1 VYSNVVIKEKR
12 QQEVENAQKIIIK
25 MDQLALGLSMMLR
38 SARGEVLV
46 PQEKNYQDYQKITEQ
61 GILIVQK
68 VSPELETLIQDPRQK
83 EQLDTMIEKSNTFT
97 KGIKQVFDLVKAGQ
111 INQAIKLTDELRL
124 SEIDKLHDQIVA
136 QEIGILTKKQSE
148 DKAAG
153 SFLILVVIFGTLISI
168 IATLISSL
176 WIALGINRKLH
187 DSASEITASSSQI
200 AVAIEQ
206 QEGVTRQQAASV
218 HETTTTMDELE
229 ASFRQSAEQAK
240 AAVAAAQ
247 KVLHL
252 AENGTNAVEENLEG
266 MFTLENKVEA
276 IADQMVNL
284 SEQAN
289 QIGIISQFVSELASQ
304 TDILAINSAVEAVRA
319 GEHGKGFSIVANE
332 IRRLADQSQRSAEK
346 ISTLVSQI
354 QNATSSTVMVTDEGT
369 KTVKTVVQIA
379 HKIEQ
384 AFTGVEESVNEVVLN
399 NQQISLN
406 LKQQLDGIQQVV
418 QAMDAINKG
427 ARETAIGIGQTRIGT
442 QQLNRAAIELKQMV

>member
-1 VYSNVVIKEKR
+1 VYSNVVNKGKR

-38 SARGEVLV
+38 SARGQVLF
-46 PQEKNYQDYQKITEQ
+46 PQDKSYQHYQITTDK
-61 GILIVQK
+61 GIQILQK
-68 VSPELETLIQDPRQK
+68 VSPELEVLIQEPQQK
-83 EQLDTMIEKSNTFT
+83 ERLDTLLTKSNAFT
-97 KGIKQVFDLVKAGQ
+97 EGIKEVFNLVRAGE
-111 INQAIKLTDELRL
+111 INQATKLTDQLKL
-124 SEIDKLHDQIVA
+124 SELDKIHDQIVT
-136 QEIGILTKKQSE
+136 QEINVLNQKQEE

-153 SFLILVVIFGTLISI
+153 NSLILVVISGTIISI
-168 IATLISSL
+168 IATLVSSL
-176 WIALGINRKLH
+176 WITLGMNRKLQN
-187 DSASEITASSSQI
+187 SASEITASSSQI
-200 AVAIEQ
+200 AAAIEQ
-206 QEGVTRQQAASV
+206 QESVTNQQATSV

-247 KVLHL
+247 KVLNL
-252 AENGTNAVEENLEG
+252 TENGTKALEDNLKG
-266 MFTLENKVEA
+266 IFTLENKVGA
-276 IADQMVNL
+276 IANQMLNL

-289 QIGIISQFVSELASQ
+289 QIGMISQFVSDLANQ
-304 TDILAINSAVEAVRA
+304 TDILAINSAVEAARA

-346 ISTLVSQI
+346 ISTLVLQI

-369 KTVKTVVQIA
+369 KTVKTVVAIA
-379 HKIEQ
+379 QKIEQ

-418 QAMDAINKG
+418 QAMDVINKG
-427 ARETAIGIGQTRIGT
+427 ARETAVGISQTRVGT
-442 QQLNRAAIELKQMV
+442 QQLNKAALELKQMV